1 MSRASGE
8 TEKRHTPIP
17 LAKALRQAHV
27 LSVAVV
33 VIVSNFLLMCGGLI
47 ELRHIAI
54 ENMSLTANS
63 IAYTLEAAVVFHD
76 RAAALDIVKRIATAN
91 AVESVEVLDGNG
103 APFVS
108 WHDAADSSS
117 AAPWPGF
124 AALYHVLGSSQITV
138 PVVTDHQKVGEV
150 RLRGRPDREVAFI
163 LSGAAWILL
172 CVALSILGML
182 ALSHRMFKTIV
193 EPLGNLANVT
203 RQVRLVRA
211 WNQRVPRTRLTEI
224 NDLATDFNALLEEL
238 QVWEARMQT
247 EQATLSHRAAHDSL
261 TGLPNRSFFT
271 ERFEVLLQGAAATH
285 GRLALL
291 YVDCNDFKFINDEY
305 GHDAGDDVLKALASR
320 MRLSVRANDMVARLG
335 GDEFV
340 IVLSPIT
347 DVQDPQQIA
356 LSISQ
361 AMADPIHLGN
371 GRAVTAS
378 VSVGIAVYPEDGL
391 DSAGLT
397 RAADRAMYEMKQRKP
412 TRRFGV
418 TSHSD
423 GQADQREDP
432 AGVSHA
438 SAKSDVQAGQTSS
451 TAPFIDSF
459 NSPAN

>member
-1 MSRASGE
+1 MSRARYE
-8 TEKRHTPIP
+8 PEKGHTPIP
-17 LAKALRQAHV
+17 LAKALRRAHV

-33 VIVSNFLLMCGGLI
+33 VIVSNVLLMSGGLI

-54 ENMSLTANS
+54 ENMSLTASS

-76 RAAALDIVKRIATAN
+76 RAAAMDIVKRIATAN
-91 AVESVEVLDGNG
+91 AVETVDVLDGNG

-108 WHDAADSSS
+108 WRDATDAAG
-117 AAPWPGF
+117 AAPLPIF
-124 AALYHVLGSSQITV
+124 ASFYHALGPSQITV
-138 PVVTDHQKVGEV
+138 PVVSGQQKVGEV

-163 LSGAAWILL
+163 LSSAAWILL
-172 CVALSILGML
+172 CVAVSIPGML
-182 ALSHRMFKTIV
+182 ALSHRMFKAIV

-211 WNQRVPRTRLTEI
+211 WNQRVPRSRLTEI

-285 GRLALL
+285 GRLAVL
-291 YVDCNDFKFINDEY
+291 YVDCNDFKVINDEY

-320 MRLSVRANDMVARLG
+320 MRSSVRANDMVARLG

-347 DVQDPQQIA
+347 DVQEPQQIA
-356 LSISQ
+356 LSIAQ

-371 GRAVTAS
+371 ARTVTAS

-412 TRRFGV
+412 TRQLGA
-418 TSHSD
+418 TSHSE
-423 GQADQREDP
+423 GQDDQREDP
-432 AGVSHA
+432 PTASHTGSKAGAQADQTA
-438 SAKSDVQAGQTSS
+438 SIP
-451 TAPFIDSF
+451 PFIDSF